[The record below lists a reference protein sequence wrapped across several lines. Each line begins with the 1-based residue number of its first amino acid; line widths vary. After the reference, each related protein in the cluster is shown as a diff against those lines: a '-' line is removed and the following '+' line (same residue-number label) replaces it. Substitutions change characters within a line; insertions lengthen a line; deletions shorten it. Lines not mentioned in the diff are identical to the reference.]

1 MKFKYLGVL
10 SCACAIFFMASCGST
25 PVKEEELDFDP
36 TKTEEAVEEQIEQA
50 ADFSSANQVL
60 LEAAEKARQ
69 AAVEADAQK
78 YYPARFDETNK
89 WYVELKEKVSS
100 DSATDYSSDIK
111 DVTDRFNGLAKAS
124 LARSMK
130 DRADELGFAGE
141 DQASYDKGQKAL
153 EEYEALA
160 ADTKGTDQ
168 LSKADEAFNAYSAL
182 MLKGF
187 KAFAGRER
195 NAALEAK
202 EKADSVKAGVA
213 KKDEYKKASDA
224 FKNADSA
231 YVTKNI
237 ESAYRGY
244 KSAKETYTEL
254 YETVSKNRAAAQE
267 AIDRAKQKVLEAE
280 SYSTEADTIS
290 PLEGEV
296 AGIEKEDAVLLEA
309 DNLANPDD
317 AVINVEEGE
326 VAATAEK
333 EAAAAIAV
341 EDAANKILEAK

>member
-1 MKFKYLGVL
+1 MKLKHFGTL
-10 SCACAIFFMASCGST
+10 SCVCAVLFLASCGST
-25 PVKEEELDFDP
+25 PKAEEPVDTSKEEEASVP
-36 TKTEEAVEEQIEQA
+36 SVE
-50 ADFSSANQVL
+50 SSVNQSL

-78 YYPARFDETNK
+78 YHQAKFD
-89 WYVELKEKVSS
+89 
-100 DSATDYSSDIK
+100 ATDKLFTDVKNKVAANPSTDFSADIK
-111 DVTDRFNGLAKAS
+111 DVTDRFNALTKAS

-141 DQASYDKGQKAL
+141 DQASYDKGKKAL
-153 EEYEALA
+153 DEYEALDANAGSAELA
-160 ADTKGTDQ
+160 A
-168 LSKADEAFNAYSAL
+168 KADEAFNAYSAL

-195 NAALEAK
+195 NAALDAK
-202 EKADSVKAGVA
+202 KNADSVRAGVA
-213 KKDEYKKASDA
+213 KKDEYKKAADA
-224 FKNADSA
+224 FKNADMA

-267 AIDRAKQKVLEAE
+267 AIERAKQKVAEAAN
-280 SYSTEADTIS
+280 YSAEADTIS
-290 PLEGEV
+290 PIAGNV
-296 AGIEKEDAVLLEA
+296 AGIEKEDAILLEN

-326 VAATAEK
+326 TAQTAEK

-341 EDAANKILEAK
+341 ENAANKILEAQ